1 MNSSNPMPLQQVQN
15 QLFAPKQSNPQ
26 YGTYDS
32 GSVIYGAASD
42 AIFKTHGS
50 GAYPGPQHNL
60 MFGGGAFGFQPNATL
75 STVKAGAPS
84 NVHHFDGV
92 INCSMDDD
100 GDIRPSQIDEFV
112 EVRSQ

>member
-1 MNSSNPMPLQQVQN
+1 MNQQV
-15 QLFAPKQSNPQ
+15 F
-26 YGTYDS
+26 GTYDS

-50 GAYPGPQHNL
+50 GNHSGGGAQHNL
-60 MFGGGAFGFQPNATL
+60 MFGGGGFGFQPNGTL

-92 INCSMDDD
+92 INCSMDED
-100 GDIRPSQIDEFV
+100 GEIRPSQIDEFV
-112 EVRSQ
+112 EVRTQTMSNAQPPAA